1 MPRWWIL
8 SHFKNTSLWHI
19 GQLETT
25 FFLSSS
31 TGCLQN
37 HIKSLEKYWNYLS
50 FQFNGVLYNECTWT
64 SAHLTEHKP
73 WCSTFVDE
81 TGEILLET
89 TSVLSLTLAGHH
101 VGGQGKWGN
110 CGPGCPIPPGIQSS
124 QLCGDNGSCS
134 NSTRHLNIPL
144 IFPVT
149 ISIYIW

>member
-1 MPRWWIL
+1 MFQ
-8 SHFKNTSLWHI
+8 HFAHGHKMY
-19 GQLETT
+19 
-25 FFLSSS
+25 
-31 TGCLQN
+31 QN
-37 HIKSLEKYWNYLS
+37 IFNICIRNIY

-81 TGEILLET
+81 TGEIMLET
-89 TSVLSLTLAGHH
+89 TSVLFISDNCSFSLTLAGHH

-124 QLCGDNGSCS
+124 ELCGDNGSCS
-134 NSTRHLNIPL
+134 SSTKHLNIPL

-149 ISIYIW
+149 ISIYIII